1 MIAIL
6 VRPQTYKYLALIS
19 NRDYNRNKMLFI
31 GIIQILLLIQ
41 YVCTTEIRNIRFS
54 NLKLDPLTDQAHPHQ
69 GWKAAFDFQIPDSF
83 KVYKDDYFELELP
96 RVYIIKFAKDSTE
109 LLIPLKD
116 RNSEEIFHCSVPQ
129 QAAYKYKSTILRCV
143 TLTDLAPHP
152 EISGHIEFSLSFSN
166 GDSTYQYELENANYF
181 ESGLNNIEFTQELN
195 AEVYFDAAK
204 FNDHFYTTIRS
215 TTYKEVE
222 IYFLSMRCP
231 NGYLLGG
238 SQKIN
243 FDSKDANCQLNCN
256 TPQIFVS
263 KHFNDWWFPKSYQE
277 IVDAD
282 ILCFGNN
289 LWITIGEQERGHL
302 LWVNAMQDV
311 ADGQNTLYH
320 DVFIEYT
327 CSDTIAKT
335 TYQTEHTAHL
345 EYRIYEGTNTAIAEV
360 PASVPSPSKLISS
373 LSTISFSKY
382 ETSSSSIFSLSSGNT
397 STMTTSKPSTY
408 IITTTVSKYST
419 SSTFT
424 ASTSLPSLSSFE
436 FPSTSISITVTGSVS
451 IPLQE
456 PSRSLK
462 PSSREE
468 SPPEMPTIDSNN
480 VPPVAQAPTTTKLNN
495 LSSLPLR
502 LTPISLQVDTFPS
515 AQITRSAIS
524 SISIYEGCA
533 SLKGGISSS
542 FLLFFISILIFF

>member
-1 MIAIL
+1 
-6 VRPQTYKYLALIS
+6 
-19 NRDYNRNKMLFI
+19 MLFI

-289 LWITIGEQERGHL
+289 LWITIGEQEKGHL

-373 LSTISFSKY
+373 LSS
-382 ETSSSSIFSLSSGNT
+382 NT

-451 IPLQE
+451 MPLQE